1 MSSLEG
7 EINLKKYVLLLLFTK
22 DFNKVLLIKRKKKP
36 FANLYNGIG
45 GKIEEN
51 ETIQEATIRECM
63 EETNI
68 VINNPK
74 LLVTCRYPKSINSE
88 DEKEMH
94 VLYDFAEEREVKETY
109 EGTFEWKNIEFAQ
122 DFNNKEIAGLSNLA
136 QFIKEI
142 LDIENI
148 KKFY

>member
-1 MSSLEG
+1 M
-7 EINLKKYVLLLLFTK
+7 KKYVLLLLFTK
-22 DFNKVLLIKRKKKP
+22 DFSKILLIKRKKKP

-63 EETNI
+63 EETKI
-68 VINNPK
+68 VIDNPK

-88 DEKEMH
+88 EEKEMH
-94 VLYDFAEEREVKETY
+94 VLYDCTEEKEVEETY

-122 DFNNKEIAGLSNLA
+122 DFNNK
-136 QFIKEI
+136 
-142 LDIENI
+142 
-148 KKFY
+148 

>member
-1 MSSLEG
+1 M
-7 EINLKKYVLLLLFTK
+7 KKYVLLLLFTK
-22 DFNKVLLIKRKKKP
+22 DFNKILLIKRKKKP
-36 FANLYNGIG
+36 FVNLYNGIG

-51 ETIQEATIRECM
+51 ETVQEATIRECM
-63 EETNI
+63 EETKI
-68 VINNPK
+68 EITNPK
-74 LLVTCRYPKSINSE
+74 LLVTCIYHKSINSE
-88 DEKEMH
+88 DEKEIH
-94 VLYDFAEEREVKETY
+94 VLYDIVEEKEVEETY

-142 LDIENI
+142 LDIEGI

>member
-1 MSSLEG
+1 M
-7 EINLKKYVLLLLFTK
+7 KKYVLLLLFTK
-22 DFNKVLLIKRKKKP
+22 DFSKILLIKRKKKP

-63 EETNI
+63 EETKI

-74 LLVTCRYPKSINSE
+74 LLVTCKYPKSINSE
-88 DEKEMH
+88 EEKEMH
-94 VLYDFAEEREVKETY
+94 VLYDCTEVKETY

-142 LDIENI
+142 LDIEGI

>member
-1 MSSLEG
+1 M
-7 EINLKKYVLLLLFTK
+7 KKYVLLLLLFTK
-22 DFNKVLLIKRKKKP
+22 DFNKILLIKRKKKP

-51 ETIQEATIRECM
+51 ETVQEATIRECM
-63 EETNI
+63 EETKI
-68 VINNPK
+68 EITNPK
-74 LLVTCRYPKSINSE
+74 LLVTCIYPKSINSE

-94 VLYDFAEEREVKETY
+94 VLYDIVEEKEVEETY

-142 LDIENI
+142 LDIEGI